1 MTDVIS
7 LARGSLLAVALAGGL
22 AATAVHA
29 QEAAAAPA
37 AKPARTCFYLSDWHG
52 WTSPDRDTLYLKVRS
67 KDVYRLDLA
76 HGSSQLQ
83 WPGSHLVSV
92 VRGSDRI
99 CSPIDLDLSVSDG
112 YSMSIP
118 IRAKTITKMTPEEI
132 AAIPKKYRP

>member
-22 AATAVHA
+22 AATAAQA
-29 QEAAAAPA
+29 QEAPAAPA

-52 WTSPDRDTLYLKVRS
+52 WSAPDRDTLYLKVRA
-67 KDVYRLDLA
+67 KDVYRLDLS